1 MSKKCYTIII
11 GLILVMF
18 AVTGCGQDVSSQMKE
33 QLALG
38 QRYLEENDYE
48 QAVVAFNK
56 VIALDEKQIEAYLG
70 LADVY
75 IAQEEFEQAQA
86 VLTDGLNNCED
97 SRFIQEKIEE
107 VEELIQAREA
117 AAVSQAVDIKLQEL
131 GESLGYMDAPTYT
144 TEKQGISS
152 YVLCDVDADGVEELL
167 VTYMSGVFSGVS
179 GISVGSLDYCDL
191 WASLYDYQDG
201 QMILTAEQQIGRV
214 NYCDAMTVR
223 LIFSEQQ
230 AAFCIVTNKESIRA
244 YTGVREFVSE
254 LYRISNDEIALRR
267 HWSQNSMEN
276 LNDSPDMIIAE
287 MQRAGIPYIDM
298 NYFHYG
304 TEDASDAEEQILFQN
319 QVGAEGTDVDAAE
332 REYGLYF
339 STYEELL
346 AENNTD
352 EFLTSEEQLQLI
364 RSRTSEGIIQEDE
377 LKEVCRPQLVTIQN
391 LFRGCYGAVINRDD
405 KIFGPGYPAYDD
417 IYAAA
422 VDFTSMEELKAY
434 VRSMVSDSLYEQYFN
449 GEKFIEQDGKL
460 YLPCTT
466 YGGSMDLD
474 SLEIES
480 IDGDLYTVSVNEYL
494 GHEYYIQTNFITLQK
509 TENGWFVL
517 DVTDKALYDGNTRRY
532 DNGSE
537 GDFL

>member
-1 MSKKCYTIII
+1 MSKKYYAVI
-11 GLILVMF
+11 GLMLILF
-18 AVTGCGQDVSSQMKE
+18 AVTGCGQSISSQLKE
-33 QLALG
+33 NTRSSV
-38 QRYLEENDYE
+38 RYLEENDYE

-97 SRFIQEKIEE
+97 SRFIQEKIKE
-107 VEELIQAREA
+107 VEELIQARET
-117 AAVSQAVDIKLQEL
+117 AAVSRAVDIKLQEL

-167 VTYMSGVFSGVS
+167 VTYMSGTFTG
-179 GISVGSLDYCDL
+179 DYDSCDL

-201 QMILTAEQQIGRV
+201 QMILTAEQQIGWV
-214 NYCDAMTVR
+214 DYCDAMTVR

-230 AAFCIVTNKESIRA
+230 AAFCIVTNKESIRS
-244 YTGVREFVSE
+244 YTGVRDFVSE
-254 LYRISNDEIALRR
+254 LYRISNDRIELRK

-298 NYFHYG
+298 NYFNYG

-352 EFLTSEEQLQLI
+352 EFFASEEQLQLI

-405 KIFGPGYPAYDD
+405 EIFGPGYPAYDD